1 MRLSDFDLD
10 KATIAQYGRWRET
23 INQSKQRDL
32 ADLQKFAKDNKIQ
45 LTDLD
50 KEMLSKAQELNQHE
64 LEQEFHSR
72 MKKFFDANGRNY
84 GVERGIKQ
92 HRLEQKRQREQRRK
106 ET

>member
-32 ADLQKFAKDNKIQ
+32 ADLQKFTKDNKIQ

-84 GVERGIKQ
+84 GVERNLKQ
-92 HRLEQKRQREQRRK
+92 HRINQRNEMARRK
-106 ET
+106 G

>member
-32 ADLQKFAKDNKIQ
+32 ADLQKFTKDNNIQ

-50 KEMLSKAQELNQHE
+50 KEMLLKAQELNQHE

-92 HRLEQKRQREQRRK
+92 HRINQRNEMARRK
-106 ET
+106 S